1 MSVQEFRRCF
11 SPDGLTLLSSEQ
23 CCYRGSKQQTVSS
36 THPVHKID
44 SPHCADLGRVIDEA
58 DVSLCG
64 SVQLSDLN
72 VPEAI
77 YELWPNVRSDP
88 VADGDSHFV
97 VLLSVFL
104 QRATSTQIKKT
115 DQGDTKL
122 I

>member
-1 MSVQEFRRCF
+1 MALHQHVRRSLKSLGLFLLKPRMSVQEFRRCF

-77 YELWPNVRSDP
+77 YEL
-88 VADGDSHFV
+88 
-97 VLLSVFL
+97 
-104 QRATSTQIKKT
+104 
-115 DQGDTKL
+115 
-122 I
+122 